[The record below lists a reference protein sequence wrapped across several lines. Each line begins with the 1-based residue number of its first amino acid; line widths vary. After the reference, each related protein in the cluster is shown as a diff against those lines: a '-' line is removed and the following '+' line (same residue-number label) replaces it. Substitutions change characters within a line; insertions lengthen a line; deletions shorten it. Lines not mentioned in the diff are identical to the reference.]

1 MFRQQIINTSPL
13 RAVALASALAGALFM
28 PASVMAAPVQYT
40 IDPSHTYP
48 SFEADH
54 MGGLSTWRGKF
65 NRTAGTVVLDRAA
78 QTGKIAVEVDVASVD
93 FGHDEMNDQAR
104 SSKILDAARFPK
116 ARFTGTFSAFDGDR
130 PTEAKGEFTLHG
142 VTRPMTMKISRF
154 KCINHPLEKREAC
167 GADVQT
173 TFDRRDFG
181 IDFALDMG
189 FDPKVDLNIQ
199 VEALRD
205 ST

>member
-1 MFRQQIINTSPL
+1 MIGPQIINTLPI
-13 RAVALASALAGALFM
+13 RAAVLAGALLA
-28 PASVMAAPVQYT
+28 PVWSTAAPVRYT

-65 NRTAGTVVLDRAA
+65 NRSAGTVVLDRAA
-78 QTGKIAVEVDVASVD
+78 RSGTIAVEVDVGSVD
-93 FGHDEMNDQAR
+93 FGHDEMNAQAR
-104 SSKILDAARFPK
+104 SSKILDAAKFPK
-116 ARFTGTFSAFDGDR
+116 ARFDGTFSAFDGDR
-130 PTEAKGEFTLHG
+130 PTEARGEFTLHG
-142 VTRPMTMKISRF
+142 VTRPMTMKIDQF
-154 KCINHPLEKREAC
+154 KCIDHPLEKREAC

-173 TFDRRDFG
+173 SFDRRDFG
-181 IDFALDMG
+181 IDFAVDMG

-205 ST
+205 PK